1 MYDLQKMSHVAA
13 ALAIDESEDERV
25 AEAEELPSL
34 MLAAEAMDAP
44 PSMTLEA
51 RTLPLVS
58 LGRGASLFLTH
69 VDSLSLRIQVQD
81 LQDFK
86 LG

>member
-1 MYDLQKMSHVAA
+1 MSHVAA
-13 ALAIDESEDERV
+13 ALAIDDESEDERA

-34 MLAAEAMDAP
+34 LLAAEAMDAP

-69 VDSLSLRIQVQD
+69 VVDSLSL
-81 LQDFK
+81 
-86 LG
+86 